1 MERKRAAASTAVD
14 AALHVKKRPTNDSA
28 TVIVTPERAKKTRLH
43 EGGDPNPTEDG
54 HGPGKR
60 EPEADEQVSEEAEK
74 EQDSVGDNDGDNEDG
89 DAPAVVVDSNKPPE
103 TAINVLVTADS
114 VLGFT
119 KHPHATNREIMTQH
133 IDFVNWAKSK
143 KEKGSVYGRLKDFLE
158 WVESPEGKGFE
169 KFTFGQ
175 HKGQTF
181 ADVALHDPEYHVRY
195 IHVLRKKGESP
206 SDELAAYISWFEKT
220 RGTSSALNR
229 KFTFG
234 QHKGQTFAEVALH
247 DPEYHVRYIHV
258 LGNKG
263 ESPSGELAAY
273 ISWFEKTR
281 GTSSALNRTPTRIS
295 NTSTSIN
302 DGNERFTFGLHK
314 GQTFQEVAAKDPS
327 YHLRY
332 MAMNTSL
339 HPEMAMYIGYF
350 DECGDQQAAHEGEMD
365 AIAYHA
371 GIYRPCCYSA
381 QDD

>member
-1 MERKRAAASTAVD
+1 MTIISDTTPSGSCFVHPIFYFITIQASIATAMERKRAAASAAVD

-28 TVIVTPERAKKTRLH
+28 TVIVTPERAKKPRLH

-60 EPEADEQVSEEAEK
+60 EPEAEEQVSEEAEK
-74 EQDSVGDNDGDNEDG
+74 EQDSVGDNGGDNEDG
-89 DAPAVVVDSNKPPE
+89 DVPAVVVDSNTPPE
-103 TAINVLVTADS
+103 TATNALVTADS
-114 VLGFT
+114 VMGFP

-143 KEKGSVYGRLKDFLE
+143 KEQGSVYGRLKDFLE

-181 ADVALHDPEYHVRY
+181 AEVALHDPEYHVRY

-206 SDELAAYISWFEKT
+206 SGKLAAYISWFK
-220 RGTSSALNR
+220 
-229 KFTFG
+229 
-234 QHKGQTFAEVALH
+234 
-247 DPEYHVRYIHV
+247 
-258 LGNKG
+258 
-263 ESPSGELAAY
+263 
-273 ISWFEKTR
+273 KTR
-281 GTSSALNRTPTRIS
+281 GTSSALNRTPTKIS

-314 GQTFQEVAAKDPS
+314 GQTFQEVADKDPS

-332 MAMNTSL
+332 MAMNKSL
-339 HPEMAMYIGYF
+339 HPEMARYIGYF